1 MGHDNWASW
10 LQKEF
15 EWTQRTTNRF
25 MRVAER
31 FGKLDINVQFQPTT
45 LIKMLALPEGD
56 EQAFIE
62 AQATAGKPVE
72 NQSARQ
78 IQESVKKW
86 KKDKKKKSPPLVVDE
101 INLFP
106 EIAEAGNQSVDEIR
120 ISIRLI
126 LN

>member
-86 KKDKKKKSPPLVVDE
+86 KKDKKK
-101 INLFP
+101 
-106 EIAEAGNQSVDEIR
+106 
-120 ISIRLI
+120 
-126 LN
+126 